1 MSVSDRTAIVT
12 GAASKRGIGR
22 ATAHT
27 LAKAGWN
34 VAIARILRV
43 PVS

>member
-1 MSVSDRTAIVT
+1 MSVTDKTAVVT

-27 LAKAGWN
+27 LAGAG
-34 VAIARILRV
+34 
-43 PVS
+43 